1 MNWFTL
7 IFKYLGAA
15 LQILSVV
22 QTVLPTAPG
31 PVKKAVAVAMLK
43 PADAEKADV
52 GAFVDTLVGALVESG
67 AWQKD
72 KAPVAGLVT
81 SA

>member
-15 LQILSVV
+15 LQILSIV
-22 QTVLPTAPG
+22 QTVIPTAPG
-31 PVKKAVAVAMLK
+31 PVKKAVAMSLLAQPNPTSNLS
-43 PADAEKADV
+43 ELI
-52 GAFVDTLVGALVESG
+52 DTLVTGLTAGG

-72 KAPVAGLVT
+72 KAPVAGLVQGPV
-81 SA
+81 